1 MNAARTATGT
11 MRLLDKLFAHFRVR
25 RAAPQ
30 GGYGPEVLFAG
41 WVELPEAFRKLAT
54 RRSPGRPGSRTIPA

>member
-1 MNAARTATGT
+1 MIAAQTATGT
-11 MRLLDKLFAHFRVR
+11 MRLLGKIFARFRAR
-25 RAAPQ
+25 RATSP

-54 RRSPGRPGSRTIPA
+54 RRAPGTPRSRTIPV